1 MAINILNFKKFI
13 NEAVEAQT
21 EIIDISSESQYARKG
36 QPIKSNNFF
45 IIHHT
50 AGRGTAHQVV
60 GVLNARGGLGVQWV
74 VDRDGTIYK
83 TLPSNSIGAHVGS
96 SDSRAYRD
104 RGAPPGISNANAQGV
119 EVIASNDADI
129 QMPEQGIAVL
139 KIIKHIGYTKDQIF
153 GHGEVNPGS
162 KAATE
167 GATIKKYV
175 MDHFDDPIDLSVFDK
190 ETNVD
195 KASHSS
201 NTASGNTVIT
211 SELIKKLINALKDK
225 NFSDDDIKLP
235 SNSKKTDTDSKSTDN
250 T

>member
-13 NEAVEAQT
+13 NESQT
-21 EIIDISSESQYARKG
+21 EIIDISSESQFARKG
-36 QPIKSNNFF
+36 EPIKSNNFF

-50 AGRGTAHQVV
+50 AGRGTAHGVV

-96 SDSRAYRD
+96 SDSKAYRD

-139 KIIKHIGYTKDQIF
+139 KIIKYLGYSKDQIF

-195 KASHSS
+195 KASS

-211 SELIKKLINALKDK
+211 ADLIKKLINTLKDK
-225 NFSDDDIKLP
+225 NFSNKDIKLP
-235 SNSKKTDTDSKSTDN
+235 SNSKSTDN
-250 T
+250 INDVTKK